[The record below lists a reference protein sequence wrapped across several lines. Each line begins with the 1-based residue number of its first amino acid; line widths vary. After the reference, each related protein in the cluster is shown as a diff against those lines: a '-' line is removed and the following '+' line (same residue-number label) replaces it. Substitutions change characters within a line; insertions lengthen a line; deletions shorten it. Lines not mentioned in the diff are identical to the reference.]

1 MWPKSDRTRFEILVR
16 AYSADLYRFAYW
28 LTRERSLAE
37 DLVQEC
43 FARAWK
49 HLDQLQNE
57 QAAKHWL
64 FSIVRNEHARLY
76 AKPRAERDTCELED
90 AHEIAAPMLSIPASL
105 AVNQA
110 LDHLP
115 LSHREPLLLQVL
127 GGFSCAEIGT
137 MLALSEANVMA
148 RVSRAR
154 RVLRELLNPADTLL
168 ERTS

>member
-1 MWPKSDRTRFEILVR
+1 MWPKSDRTRFETLVR

-137 MLALSEANVMA
+137 MLALSETNVMA

-154 RVLRELLNPADTLL
+154 RVLRELLDPADTLL